1 MFTYYGRLWFVVSV
15 GLLLDLFDDGGGVDW
30 DEIVEYTWII
40 VIIPDCSYHGCKSL
54 IIFL

>member
-1 MFTYYGRLWFVVSV
+1 MVSV